1 MKLERIKK
9 FIELKYFHLAK
20 SCWLSIWSLEHVNS
34 INLCSVYSAGFM
46 VFCSLDE
53 SFWNNFLIGM
63 EKMHKKIKKFPF
75 KIAVCVLFIY
85 KLASP

>member
-53 SFWNNFLIGM
+53 SF
-63 EKMHKKIKKFPF
+63 
-75 KIAVCVLFIY
+75 
-85 KLASP
+85 